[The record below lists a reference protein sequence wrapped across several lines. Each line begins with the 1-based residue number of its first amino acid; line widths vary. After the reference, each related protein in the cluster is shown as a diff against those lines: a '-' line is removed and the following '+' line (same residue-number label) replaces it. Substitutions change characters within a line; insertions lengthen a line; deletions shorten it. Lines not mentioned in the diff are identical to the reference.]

1 METHRKIHKI
11 ELEGDDFKEKGLR
24 IRVVKIYLDENNYTC
39 LTIEELKKIL
49 RLWIIGEEER
59 YPPPRFRG
67 RWMLFDEI
75 KKIFEEDF
83 TEEVQKDKF
92 NSEEKQTTL

>member
-1 METHRKIHKI
+1 MEKHNKIHKI
-11 ELEGDDFKEKGLR
+11 ELEGDDFKEKSLR
-24 IRVVKIYLDENNYTC
+24 IRVVKIFFDETNYTC

-59 YPPPRFRG
+59 YPQSQGYKG

-75 KKIFEEDF
+75 KKVFD
-83 TEEVQKDKF
+83 EVAIDIKG
-92 NSEEKQTTL
+92 